1 LLLSTLPVIT
11 IGCLSYTKASTEIE
25 DKVTKENMQVL
36 LQTKMRVEHQLES
49 LDTSVNQSILSSSFL
64 SDFQKN
70 LTSKDFIAYRNLS
83 KVLKR
88 FQTNKI
94 WYDNVEL
101 VNNDK
106 KWVISKKG
114 LSHLSSEEYSK
125 RYTHIATISPSS
137 DWLTYSKDQNQ
148 SIKLVKKLPLL
159 SREPKGLLVITI
171 TKDKI
176 SQLVNEN
183 NQTEDIYIVD
193 KEYQLL
199 SKNNLHPNSFP
210 SEDII
215 NKIKNSP
222 SDNGYFTTT
231 LDGNYVGINF
241 SRSTFNHWTYISI
254 VSIEAITKESKGIA
268 WFIAIYCL
276 AIIVIVSLIALQWSR
291 RLYNPIRDIYKSVA
305 SLSIEGTD
313 PKTNDEFDC
322 IHESILYFRNH
333 KRELEEQMK
342 DYLEHVREFFV
353 LKLLLGQVKPAE
365 IKDMLEKLNFP
376 DSWNS
381 LAVITIQIDSLEQT
395 KYKTEDKQSLLVA
408 INNIVR
414 DEIKEQKYFSPVF
427 LDDYQITILV
437 NNSKNSLDQKKYFNT
452 VAQTIQTVILRHLD
466 IKVSIGISRSYKK
479 LEDTVLGYEEAIE
492 ALRYQYQLEPGV
504 IINNDDIT
512 NNQSIG
518 CNYPKQVSKDLIEAI
533 KSGNL
538 LESKRLLNELLS
550 YMIDINLPYHNAQI
564 ILAQF
569 LSKLLELVQEV
580 NESPLELFGKK
591 LVFDELFKLTSI
603 SEVEDWFN
611 KEIIP
616 PIVQK
621 YEELRTNQ
629 QTNITDRVI
638 SIIDEEYY
646 KDLTLEYVAS
656 KINFHPS
663 YVSRVFK
670 KETGSSFSDYL
681 MTYRINQI
689 KKLLSETN
697 IKISEIAERFHYNS
711 SASFIRSFR
720 KVEGITPGQ
729 YRKNNF

>member
-1 LLLSTLPVIT
+1 MLLSTLPVIT